1 MMPTAAVLEVEPVMT
16 AEMLSGIGPEELAL
30 MLETLPEELRAAAV
44 ELIEEAQAEKIGKLR
59 ELAKKLEG
67 KRDRSVRAKREIES
81 RWAEDKRQLLGIRR
95 NVKASRT
102 QAADSGDEKLPPGL
116 NLTASR
122 SMIWSARITNMMV
135 PGASGQPW
143 SVQPTPSPT
152 VIGPDGVELEIEQA
166 KVIAE
171 DAAGKMAQ
179 EIKDQWAECHVPQQ
193 VRLAAADMVE
203 IGTGILC
210 GPENYR
216 RKKRKFKKLQG
227 SNGRSVIDVQV
238 EEKTRPQWRRVD
250 PRYFFPEMVDSI
262 DRAQYAFEVI
272 PLTAA
277 ELKELAQTEGFKEFA
292 NEFHELIEENPEP
305 DLGEWALN
313 VSNWNAACPYKDAVE
328 GRYAVW
334 KFVGYLGKTEA
345 EILGCECDDELERE
359 EQMIEVWF
367 CEGKILKAEPY
378 ILDGANR
385 LPYYV
390 ASLFKLDDTM
400 FGGSLPWRARD
411 AQRSIHALWHA
422 LQHNVAMSAGTQI
435 GIVEGLMEPMDGDW
449 QVLGQKTWRMLCD
462 PADLDKADIRRAMSF
477 ALIPNNAQQIMEV
490 LKFRIESFDEEIN
503 LPLVAQGQPSEAVP
517 TSSGLAMLMNA
528 ANIAQKDI
536 AQSCEDNWLVPMLE
550 SAYAWNMLHSDD
562 DSIKG
567 DFDCVATLT
576 SDNVFK
582 DMRAQRL
589 LMLHNLRAQDQ
600 ELQIR
605 VDPEVLYS
613 QLAQALEVDAS
624 LFRTEDEVK
633 QIQEQQA
640 QSQPQDPNLIK
651 AQIMQMQFEAEQQQK
666 QADNQ
671 FREEDRA
678 LDHQERMR
686 ELEIREREAQ
696 TREFVAQSNERIK
709 RMELEG
715 RFLADASKEQTEN
728 AKIGV
733 NARLKAQE
741 MAEKRA
747 QDALEIKVESPNP
760 RLA

>member
-1 MMPTAAVLEVEPVMT
+1 MMPTAAVIVEPEMT
-16 AEMLSGIGPEELAL
+16 ADMLSEYGPDELTL
-30 MLETLPEELRAAAV
+30 MLEILPEELRAAAV
-44 ELIEEAQAEKIGKLR
+44 EIIENAEAERIGKLR

-67 KRDRSVRAKREIES
+67 KRDRSVRAKRDIES
-81 RWAEDKRQLLGIRR
+81 RWAEDKRQLLGMRR

-102 QAADSGDEKLPPGL
+102 QAADLGEDKLPPGL

-122 SMIWSARITNMMV
+122 AMIWSARITNMTV

-143 SVQPTPSPT
+143 SFHPTPSPT
-152 VIGPDGVELEIEQA
+152 MFGPNGEELEIEQA
-166 KVIAE
+166 KALSE
-171 DAAGKMAQ
+171 EAAGKMMQ
-179 EIKDQWAECHVPQQ
+179 EIKDQFAECHVPQQ
-193 VRLAAADMVE
+193 VRLAAKDKVE

-216 RKKRKFKKLQG
+216 RKKRRFKKLMG
-227 SNGRSVIDVQV
+227 SNGKTVIDVQV

-262 DRAQYAFEVI
+262 ERAQYAFEVI

-313 VSNWNAACPYKDAVE
+313 VSNWNASCPYKDAVE

-334 KFVGYLGKTEA
+334 KFVGYLGKSEA

-359 EQMIEVWF
+359 EQMVEVWF

-378 ILDGANR
+378 ILDGSNR

-390 ASLFKLDDTM
+390 SPLFKLDDTM
-400 FGGSLPWRARD
+400 FGGSLPWRGRD

-435 GIVEGLMEPMDGDW
+435 GIVEGLIEPYDGDW
-449 QVLGQKTWRMLCD
+449 DVLGQKTWRMLCD
-462 PADLDKADIRRAMSF
+462 TADLDKADIRRAMSF
-477 ALIPNNAQQIMEV
+477 ALIPNNAEQIMSV

-503 LPLVAQGQPSEAVP
+503 LPLVAQGQPTGVNTATEAA
-517 TSSGLAMLMNA
+517 LLENA
-528 ANIAQKDI
+528 GNIAQKDI
-536 AQSCEDNWLVPMLE
+536 AQACEDNWLTPMLE

-567 DFDCVATLT
+567 DFDCVVTLT

-582 DMRAQRL
+582 QQRAQRL
-589 LMLHNLRAQDQ
+589 MFLHGMRAQDQ

-613 QLAQALEVDAS
+613 QLSAALEVDAS
-624 LFRTEDEVK
+624 LFRTEDEVR
-633 QIQEQQA
+633 QIQQKSA
-640 QSQPQDPNLIK
+640 QNQPPDPLVIK
-651 AQIMQMQFEAEQQQK
+651 AQIDQARFEAEMKQK
-666 QADNQ
+666 EQDNKY
-671 FREEDRA
+671 REEDRA

-686 ELEIREREAQ
+686 ELDIREAEAK
-696 TREFVAQSNERIK
+696 TREFIALKNYEIK
-709 RMELEG
+709 QMEFSGKMHVE
-715 RFLADASKEQTEN
+715 ASKEQTANTE
-728 AKIGV
+728 IGIK
-733 NARLKAQE
+733 ARTEAQK
-741 MAEKRA
+741 MVEKRA
-747 QDALEIKVESPNP
+747 QDQIEIQVESPNP